1 MDLYDIAIARK
12 LSSGGGGGGESS
24 DFSTATVTLNTSH
37 GSYSCLISRITDEGD
52 RIGVKAKIV
61 EIIDESSY
69 IVPLYKGRMIMEYE
83 DFYDI
88 DPEVQPTITGNATM
102 GEFGIEITGD
112 CEIIVA
118 GI

>member
-1 MDLYDIAIARK
+1 MDLFDIAVARK
-12 LSSGGGGGGESS
+12 LSSGGGGGSS

-37 GSYSCLISRITDEGD
+37 GSYSCLLPLIADEGD
-52 RIGVKAKIV
+52 RTGVIARMV
-61 EIIDESSY
+61 EIIDEQPY
-69 IVPLYKGRMIMEYE
+69 IVPLYKGKMIMEYQY
-83 DFYDI
+83 FYDI